1 MKFAGLSL
9 PETKIDTRLKKI
21 AGPGGWGEF
30 HQHFKCSFLQIP
42 KVLKDTDEL
51 AAFFALMG
59 FAHLKAGCKH
69 VDEINPKL
77 PLR

>member
-1 MKFAGLSL
+1 VQLF
-9 PETKIDTRLKKI
+9 
-21 AGPGGWGEF
+21 
-30 HQHFKCSFLQIP
+30 CLQIP
-42 KVLKDTDEL
+42 KALKDTDEL